1 MASRMILR
9 GLATDASQVRN
20 AAAGSSGG
28 QIALRN
34 ATQKSLAF
42 SPGLTQTVPRVL
54 SLHRDMLRAV
64 PWVKRAY
71 SLQMSEAVRGRPA
84 RTGAGPPADP
94 RPHPHNPRGVQKIRS
109 LVTAAFREKQNTS
122 DLAQINR
129 LIVIGR
135 MELEETLMLW
145 KSNCHLEDWCEKQNA
160 AVNLVEKP
168 KSFLEKF
175 HAGDV

>member
-1 MASRMILR
+1 MASRMLLR
-9 GLATDASQVRN
+9 RLATDAPQVRN

-71 SLQMSEAVRGRPA
+71 SLQMSEAVRGRLA
-84 RTGAGPPADP
+84 RAGAGPPAAP
-94 RPHPHNPRGVQKIRS
+94 RPHPHIPAACRKSARS
-109 LVTAAFREKQNTS
+109 
-122 DLAQINR
+122 
-129 LIVIGR
+129 
-135 MELEETLMLW
+135 
-145 KSNCHLEDWCEKQNA
+145 
-160 AVNLVEKP
+160 
-168 KSFLEKF
+168 
-175 HAGDV
+175 

>member
-1 MASRMILR
+1 MCDEEALNPQTERTATVPCPRCTLALENPPPPGRPARKQQRSRKLLAAATSAMASRMLLR
-9 GLATDASQVRN
+9 RLATDAPQVRN

-71 SLQMSEAVRGRPA
+71 SLQMSEAVRGRSRPLRRRPA
-84 RTGAGPPADP
+84 RHSTTSP
-94 RPHPHNPRGVQKIRS
+94 PHPAACRKSARS
-109 LVTAAFREKQNTS
+109 
-122 DLAQINR
+122 
-129 LIVIGR
+129 
-135 MELEETLMLW
+135 
-145 KSNCHLEDWCEKQNA
+145 
-160 AVNLVEKP
+160 
-168 KSFLEKF
+168 
-175 HAGDV
+175 

>member
-1 MASRMILR
+1 MASRMLPRGLATSRMLLR

-20 AAAGSSGG
+20 AATGSSGG

-71 SLQMSEAVRGRPA
+71 SLQMSEAVRGRLA
-84 RTGAGPPADP
+84 RAGAGPPAAP
-94 RPHPHNPRGVQKIRS
+94 RPHPRIPAACRKSARS
-109 LVTAAFREKQNTS
+109 
-122 DLAQINR
+122 
-129 LIVIGR
+129 
-135 MELEETLMLW
+135 
-145 KSNCHLEDWCEKQNA
+145 
-160 AVNLVEKP
+160 
-168 KSFLEKF
+168 
-175 HAGDV
+175 

>member
-1 MASRMILR
+1 MASRMLLR
-9 GLATDASQVRN
+9 RLSTDPSLVRN

>member
-1 MASRMILR
+1 MTKRLWTAERTARPPTAVDGATPGSAGKEPHTAASSRKLLAAAATSAMACRMLLR

-84 RTGAGPPADP
+84 RTGAGPPAAP
-94 RPHPHNPRGVQKIRS
+94 RPHPHIPAACRKSARS
-109 LVTAAFREKQNTS
+109 
-122 DLAQINR
+122 
-129 LIVIGR
+129 
-135 MELEETLMLW
+135 
-145 KSNCHLEDWCEKQNA
+145 
-160 AVNLVEKP
+160 
-168 KSFLEKF
+168 
-175 HAGDV
+175 

>member
-1 MASRMILR
+1 MASRMLPRGLATSRMLLR
-9 GLATDASQVRN
+9 SLATDASQVRN

-71 SLQMSEAVRGRPA
+71 SLQMSEAVRGRSRPLRRRPA
-84 RTGAGPPADP
+84 RHSTTSP
-94 RPHPHNPRGVQKIRS
+94 PHPAPRRKSARS
-109 LVTAAFREKQNTS
+109 
-122 DLAQINR
+122 
-129 LIVIGR
+129 
-135 MELEETLMLW
+135 
-145 KSNCHLEDWCEKQNA
+145 
-160 AVNLVEKP
+160 
-168 KSFLEKF
+168 
-175 HAGDV
+175 

>member
-1 MASRMILR
+1 MASRMLPRGLATPRMLLR

-71 SLQMSEAVRGRPA
+71 SLQMSEAVRGRSRPLGRRPA
-84 RTGAGPPADP
+84 RRSTTSP
-94 RPHPHNPRGVQKIRS
+94 PHPAPRRKSARS
-109 LVTAAFREKQNTS
+109 
-122 DLAQINR
+122 
-129 LIVIGR
+129 
-135 MELEETLMLW
+135 
-145 KSNCHLEDWCEKQNA
+145 
-160 AVNLVEKP
+160 
-168 KSFLEKF
+168 
-175 HAGDV
+175 

>member
-1 MASRMILR
+1 MHLQEVGASAAGKDRTTAAQPQLLAAAATSALSGATRTFDMASRMLLR

-84 RTGAGPPADP
+84 RAGAGPPAA
-94 RPHPHNPRGVQKIRS
+94 PHPHPHIPAACRKSARS
-109 LVTAAFREKQNTS
+109 
-122 DLAQINR
+122 
-129 LIVIGR
+129 
-135 MELEETLMLW
+135 
-145 KSNCHLEDWCEKQNA
+145 
-160 AVNLVEKP
+160 
-168 KSFLEKF
+168 
-175 HAGDV
+175 